1 VRNESKDRAL
11 QPVPETRED
20 HAAGEAS
27 DSTASPL
34 STHGHSWGGI
44 QMNELTTTVAEQV
57 VEEQGTSGASASS
70 GQPYPH
76 EYALRRVDNPN
87 RSTHGWKVQ
96 LVRHRKAY
104 ARYFSDAQY
113 GGSGQ
118 ARQAAIE
125 WRDRFDIEVPR
136 LSRAG
141 KADILRSNNT
151 SGVPGVFPWQYK
163 DKKGRIH
170 RYWVAVWK
178 PEPGQKH
185 KSRKFS
191 IARYG
196 EEDAKARAIQA
207 RQEAMAIQAEEPYV
221 PQVKYK
227 PKPLRPPR
235 TGRSRI
241 VAELDNEQM
250 EWLTALAVERGV
262 SRSDL
267 LNLSIAH
274 IRTDTDQ
281 AAIDYRAALLHKLPM
296 ANFAVEWRNAKRSRN
311 KSGIVGV
318 CRLGREEGCQY
329 WMAQWT
335 DADGK
340 KQSKRFA
347 IHRLGEEQAKAMACQ
362 AREAAMKEVAAAL
375 AARPK
380 DG

>member
-1 VRNESKDRAL
+1 
-11 QPVPETRED
+11 
-20 HAAGEAS
+20 
-27 DSTASPL
+27 
-34 STHGHSWGGI
+34 
-44 QMNELTTTVAEQV
+44 MNELNTITTEQAM
-57 VEEQGTSGASASS
+57 EEHGTSGAPANS
-70 GQPYPH
+70 GQALPH
-76 EYALRRVDNPN
+76 EYALRRIDNPN

-96 LVRHRKAY
+96 LVRHRKDY

-113 GGSGQ
+113 GGSDQ

-136 LSRAG
+136 LSRAD

-163 DKKGRIH
+163 DKKGHIH

-178 PEPGQKH
+178 PETGQKH

-207 RQEAMAIQAEEPYV
+207 RQEAMAIQKQEPYV

-227 PKPLRPPR
+227 PKPSRPPR

-241 VAELDNEQM
+241 VADIDNEQM
-250 EWLTALAVERGV
+250 EWLTALAAERGI

-267 LNLSIAH
+267 LNLVLKNIS
-274 IRTDTDQ
+274 TDTDQ
-281 AAIDYRAALLHKLPM
+281 VAIDYRAALLLKLPM
-296 ANFAVEWRNAKRSRN
+296 ANFAVEWRNAMRTRN

-318 CRLGREEGCQY
+318 CRIGKPDKYQY
-329 WMAQWT
+329 WVAQWT

-340 KQSKRFA
+340 KYRKQFA
-347 IHRLGEEQAKAMACQ
+347 IHRLGEEQAKALACQ
-362 AREAAMKEVAAAL
+362 AREEAMKEVAAVL
-375 AARPK
+375 ASRQAAQS
-380 DG
+380 

>member
-1 VRNESKDRAL
+1 
-11 QPVPETRED
+11 
-20 HAAGEAS
+20 
-27 DSTASPL
+27 
-34 STHGHSWGGI
+34 
-44 QMNELTTTVAEQV
+44 MNDLTTIVAEQAM
-57 VEEQGTSGASASS
+57 QSDDTSGAPAGS
-70 GQPYPH
+70 GHPFPH
-76 EYALRRVDNPN
+76 EYALRRIDDPN
-87 RSTHGWKVQ
+87 RNTHGWKVQ
-96 LVRHRKAY
+96 LVRHRKEYAAY
-104 ARYFSDAQY
+104 FYDGPY
-113 GGSGQ
+113 GGCEQ

-125 WRDRFDIEVPR
+125 WRDRLDIEVPR
-136 LSRAG
+136 PSRAD

-151 SGVPGVFPWQYK
+151 SGVPGVYPWQYK

-178 PEPGQKH
+178 PETGQKH

-191 IARYG
+191 VARYG

-207 RQEAMAIQAEEPYV
+207 RQEAMAIQAQEPYV

-241 VAELDNEQM
+241 VADIDNEQM
-250 EWLTALAVERGV
+250 EWLTALAAERGI

-267 LNLSIAH
+267 LNLVLEN

-281 AAIDYRAALLHKLPM
+281 AAIDYRAALLLKLPK

-318 CRLGREEGCQY
+318 CRTGSEEGYQY
-329 WMAQWT
+329 WAAQWT

-340 KQSKRFA
+340 KHRKQFA
-347 IHRLGEEQAKAMACQ
+347 IHRLGEEQAKALACQ
-362 AREAAMKEVAAAL
+362 AREEAMKEVAAVLASRQ
-375 AARPK
+375 AAR
-380 DG
+380 D

>member
-1 VRNESKDRAL
+1 
-11 QPVPETRED
+11 
-20 HAAGEAS
+20 
-27 DSTASPL
+27 
-34 STHGHSWGGI
+34 
-44 QMNELTTTVAEQV
+44 MNDLTTTVAEQAIKN
-57 VEEQGTSGASASS
+57 GATSRAPAGS
-70 GQPYPH
+70 GQPFPH
-76 EYALRRVDNPN
+76 EYAVRRIDNPN

-113 GGSGQ
+113 GGSDQ

-125 WRDRFDIEVPR
+125 WRDQFDIEVPR

-191 IARYG
+191 VARYG

-207 RQEAMAIQAEEPYV
+207 RQEAMAIQKQEPYV
-221 PQVKYK
+221 PQVKHK

-241 VAELDNEQM
+241 VADLDNEQM
-250 EWLTALAVERGV
+250 EWLTALAAERGI

-267 LNLSIAH
+267 LNLVLQN

-281 AAIDYRAALLHKLPM
+281 AAIDYRAALLLKLPN
-296 ANFAVEWRNAKRSRN
+296 ANYAVEWRNAMRTRN

-318 CRLGREEGCQY
+318 FRRGKPDEYQY
-329 WMAQWT
+329 WVAMWT

-340 KQSKRFA
+340 KHSKQFA
-347 IHRLGEEQAKAMACQ
+347 IHRLGEEQAKVLACQ
-362 AREAAMKEVAAAL
+362 AREAAMKEVAAVL
-375 AARPK
+375 ASRQAAQ
-380 DG
+380 D